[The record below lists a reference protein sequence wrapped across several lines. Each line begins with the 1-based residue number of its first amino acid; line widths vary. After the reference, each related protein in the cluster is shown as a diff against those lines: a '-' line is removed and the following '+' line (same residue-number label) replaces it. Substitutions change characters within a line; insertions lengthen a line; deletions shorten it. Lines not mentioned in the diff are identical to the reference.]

1 MSPKQR
7 ILFASGLFASFG
19 VSVSIIIIAIGGG
32 FSAPISSLFHPP
44 TPADLWVVGK
54 NIHEGTVLKYSL
66 TTIGTHSSP
75 WSSLGGP
82 SSLINATV
90 AMSFHENHENKW
102 NVTFSIKNGTTT
114 KVGTILLSKQQL
126 TNASP
131 IGKDF
136 VLFYTPIESSLLEIR
151 DIALQP
157 EYLAIGAEWN
167 SIDVGLST
175 ISAKIVNQEKIQTQA
190 GIFNTFVL
198 SYKVGDKTSKIWLAK
213 NIPLPVKAEVYNVRN
228 QLQYDFS
235 LLSVKQ

>member
-1 MSPKQR
+1 VSPKQR

-19 VSVSIIIIAIGGG
+19 VSVSIILIAIGGG

-44 TPADLWVVGK
+44 TPADVWTVGE
-54 NIHEGTVLKYSL
+54 NIREGTILKYSL
-66 TTIGTHSSP
+66 TTIGNHSSP

-90 AMSFHENHENKW
+90 VMSFHEDHENKW
-102 NVTFSIKNGTTT
+102 NVTFRITNATTT
-114 KVGTILLSKQQL
+114 KVGAILLSKQQL
-126 TNASP
+126 TNAGP

-136 VLFYTPIESSLLEIR
+136 LPFYIPIESSLLEIR

-175 ISAKIVNQEKIQTQA
+175 ISARIVTQEKIQTQA
-190 GIFNTFVL
+190 GIFDAFVL
-198 SYKVGDKTSKIWLAK
+198 SYKIGDKTSRIWLAK
-213 NIPLPVKAEVYNVRN
+213 DFPLPLKAEVYNAHN
-228 QLQYDFS
+228 QLQYNYS
-235 LLSVKQ
+235 LFYVKQ